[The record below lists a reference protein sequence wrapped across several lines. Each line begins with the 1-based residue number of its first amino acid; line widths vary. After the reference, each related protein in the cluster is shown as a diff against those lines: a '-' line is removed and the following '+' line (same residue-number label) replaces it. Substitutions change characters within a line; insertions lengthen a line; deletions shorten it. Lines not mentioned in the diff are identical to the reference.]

1 MRRIRVGAMLLAGGI
16 LLASGSMA
24 AELSP
29 ATKRLFDAVWADDM
43 TKVRASIVDG
53 ANLSA
58 TNEFG
63 VRAVDLAVDKGHY
76 DIAHYLL
83 SVEKLRDDTS
93 TPVQP
98 APALVPTPVPV
109 QPAPAAAPVATV
121 SPAPLSGSA
130 STVPETPQ
138 TPSMPARSGTDPVP
152 QLEKMWKPP
161 AEGNETQAP
170 RIKVIGTAQ
179 PGSGSAPA
187 NTAGQTQDT
196 GVAAPSKPADAL
208 QVDNLSNQPQK
219 PGLLDRVKGL
229 FKFSSEA
236 EPQPEEKPAKASQ
249 LPSAEPKVA
258 VSRTPETSPAPQEIA
273 VALVKD
279 ARRPASAGAAAP
291 PEPEPGATSNSGPSA
306 FERLANFFRSG
317 DALPKNAEQVKATG
331 NVPASGD
338 TASNP
343 PVLKKAVTE
352 VPKTSPATP
361 LPNDQPSPMATT
373 NEPAVPKSDSSEQGE
388 NPTVLDRLSNLFDA
402 ASQTDAKN
410 LVGERP
416 SGDLKIE
423 PKAELSA
430 PAVSAFKQ
438 SADSNQVPVAVKMA
452 PAVQAEQGG
461 PSLLE
466 KIADLIEP
474 TQDTSAS
481 SPPVE
486 ANRKVTPAPASN
498 LGRAKPVPKPVKG
511 ELAKPADSAR
521 SSPGV
526 VAAPT
531 ASERGQLST
540 EGNNETA
547 STAVRRDVA
556 PKSEGPDV
564 LERIANFFKPKE
576 AWPQAVT
583 AVKTETA
590 PVSVTSP
597 PPAPASSEP
606 MLSRT
611 ATDAAIKP
619 AAPTASDGETDLLTT
634 ISKLSKTQDRSP
646 ANLVGASEPET
657 RARQAAPKQETVVA
671 TAPVETA
678 KTPIART
685 SENETK
691 THPEPS
697 PSVRATTEN
706 ASREAPAPE
715 NKRGFTASIRSWLNR
730 DVATP
735 PTADAE
741 KQTIK
746 VTEEASDAS
755 PSVSKVPVV
764 AEPVSSGAPR
774 RVRAPDISP
783 PQPSRLETAQSP
795 KVDSGMEVAP
805 VPETRAR
812 QAAPKQETVVA
823 TAPVETAKTP
833 IARTS
838 ENETKTHPE
847 PSPSVRATTENAS
860 REAPAPENKRG
871 FTASIRSW
879 LNRDVATPPTAD
891 AEKQTIKVT
900 EEASDASPS
909 VSKVPVVAEPVSS
922 GAPRRV
928 RAPDISPPQPS
939 RLETAQSPKVDS
951 GMEVAAVRAAKQPES
966 LHRQVRA
973 PLVGPPVQNPALVQE
988 PMIASAALKDVDFVF
1003 GAGKHLGAKISN
1015 EKAEDTTCVEK
1026 VRWRTNFCIE
1036 PVKWPAAI
1044 AASFHAQSQ
1053 IYRGEKAIVQYVE
1066 GRSVQMHALFPT
1078 SALWAVTE
1086 YFKGKYGQ
1094 PTEMPEIWTALI
1106 GAPKR
1111 PNRVLRWH
1119 SRNTKTG
1126 LETLLEI
1133 REIDDL
1139 RWSAPPDTQNGVVR
1153 ILEKGRGSVF
1163 QLLSSTDLL
1172 LVSLRNRGR

>member
-1 MRRIRVGAMLLAGGI
+1 
-16 LLASGSMA
+16 
-24 AELSP
+24 
-29 ATKRLFDAVWADDM
+29 M
-43 TKVRASIVDG
+43 TKVKASIVDG
-53 ANLSA
+53 ADLSA

-130 STVPETPQ
+130 SAVRVTPQ

-179 PGSGSAPA
+179 PGSGSAPV

-196 GVAAPSKPADAL
+196 GGAAPSKPADAL
-208 QVDNLSNQPQK
+208 KVDNLSNQPQK
-219 PGLLDRVKGL
+219 PGLVDRVKGL

-291 PEPEPGATSNSGPSA
+291 PEPEPGATSNSGPSP

-317 DALPKNAEQVKATG
+317 DALPKNAEQLKATG

-361 LPNDQPSPMATT
+361 LPNDQPSPMGTT
-373 NEPAVPKSDSSEQGE
+373 TEPAVPKSDSSEQGE

-402 ASQTDAKN
+402 ASQPDAKD
-410 LVGERP
+410 LARERP
-416 SGDLKIE
+416 SGGLKTE

-486 ANRKVTPAPASN
+486 ANRKVTPAPASS
-498 LGRAKPVPKPVKG
+498 LGRAKPEPKPVKG
-511 ELAKPADSAR
+511 ELAKPADTAR

-564 LERIANFFKPKE
+564 LERSANFFKPKE
-576 AWPQAVT
+576 TWPQAVT

-606 MLSRT
+606 TLSRT

-634 ISKLSKTQDRSP
+634 ISKLFKTQDRSP
-646 ANLVGASEPET
+646 ANVVGTSEPET

-678 KTPIART
+678 KMPIART
-685 SENETK
+685 SESETK

-715 NKRGFTASIRSWLNR
+715 NKRGFIASIRSRLNR

-735 PTADAE
+735 TTADAE

-755 PSVSKVPVV
+755 PSVSKLPVV

-795 KVDSGMEVAP
+795 KVDP
-805 VPETRAR
+805 
-812 QAAPKQETVVA
+812 
-823 TAPVETAKTP
+823 
-833 IARTS
+833 
-838 ENETKTHPE
+838 
-847 PSPSVRATTENAS
+847 
-860 REAPAPENKRG
+860 
-871 FTASIRSW
+871 
-879 LNRDVATPPTAD
+879 
-891 AEKQTIKVT
+891 
-900 EEASDASPS
+900 
-909 VSKVPVVAEPVSS
+909 
-922 GAPRRV
+922 
-928 RAPDISPPQPS
+928 
-939 RLETAQSPKVDS
+939 

-1044 AASFHAQSQ
+1044 SASFHAQSQ

-1172 LVSLRNRGR
+1172 LVSLRNRDR